1 MGRLSKV
8 ENLKSDSFMVKNTND
23 TTYNRI
29 RWKNQPNSH
38 LLSVHSKLTLLIDLF
53 TVLRFTVLRFIED
66 HFLFFLSALDC
77 GTDMFE
83 LDVQL
88 TADGQV
94 RFIQD
99 WIFVNY
105 FFSNLNVFLPVLVAQ
120 EAKAFQETS
129 QSSKMEFF
137 LRK

>member
-1 MGRLSKV
+1 MGRVSKV
-8 ENLKSDSFMVKNTND
+8 ENLKSDSFMVKNTYD

-29 RWKNQPNSH
+29 RCKNQPNSH
-38 LLSVHSKLTLLIDLF
+38 LLSVHSKHTLLIDL
-53 TVLRFTVLRFIED
+53 FTVLRFIED

-99 WIFVNY
+99 
-105 FFSNLNVFLPVLVAQ
+105 
-120 EAKAFQETS
+120 
-129 QSSKMEFF
+129 
-137 LRK
+137 

>member
-8 ENLKSDSFMVKNTND
+8 ENLKSDSFMVKNTYD

-38 LLSVHSKLTLLIDLF
+38 LLSVHSKLTLLIDL
-53 TVLRFTVLRFIED
+53 FTVLRFIED

-99 WIFVNY
+99 WIFENY
-105 FFSNLNVFLPVLVAQ
+105 FFSNLNVFFVRFSSPRGKGVLRN
-120 EAKAFQETS
+120 
-129 QSSKMEFF
+129 QSII
-137 LRK
+137 